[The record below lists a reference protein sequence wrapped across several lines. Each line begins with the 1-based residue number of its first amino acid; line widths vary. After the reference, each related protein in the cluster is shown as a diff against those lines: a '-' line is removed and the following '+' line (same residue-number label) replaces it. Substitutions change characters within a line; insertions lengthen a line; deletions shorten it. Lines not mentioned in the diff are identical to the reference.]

1 MSDTTPSVKLAMEP
15 AIESIIEPTIQPTI
29 EFFAGLPESLSSVS
43 LRKNKQTGDRTVLL
57 TFQNLKAIEKFQ
69 SFTNEFHGSIRLKD
83 SEGEISAEPSS
94 LKFIFGGDEGDDL
107 KGVKCGFEIYED
119 DHWERFMRFMNRY
132 AEANGMVY
140 QDKA

>member
-1 MSDTTPSVKLAMEP
+1 MSDTTSS
-15 AIESIIEPTIQPTI
+15 ESTIEPVIEPTI
-29 EFFAGLPESLSSVS
+29 EFFAGLSETLSNVS

-83 SEGEISAEPSS
+83 SEGEISAKPSS

-107 KGVKCGFEIYED
+107 KGVKCGFEIHED
-119 DHWERFMRFMNRY
+119 DHWERFMRFMNR
-132 AEANGMVY
+132 
-140 QDKA
+140 